1 MLRTVSGSTRTQS
14 HFENHLAIRRPSD
27 IRGHALLPQCM
38 VPLSSPGS
46 GRGASK
52 RTREAEPEFTPN
64 PQLYAVRYAD
74 SIAHVP
80 CELGETSGSRRQPT
94 LARPLRLDDGG
105 ILPVPAGKEQARVSN
120 VCYVS
125 RRVPRERKSRR
136 DTQLRLES
144 RI

>member
-1 MLRTVSGSTRTQS
+1 MATLSFLSAWSRSPAPGRVEEPANEPTRRNQ
-14 HFENHLAIRRPSD
+14 N
-27 IRGHALLPQCM
+27 
-38 VPLSSPGS
+38 SP
-46 GRGASK
+46 RD
-52 RTREAEPEFTPN
+52 
-64 PQLYAVRYAD
+64 PQLYAVTYAD
-74 SIAHVP
+74 GIARVP
-80 CELGETSGSRRQPT
+80 CELGETSRSRRQPT

-105 ILPVPAGKEQARVSN
+105 ILLVPAGKEQARVSN